1 LGEPGWKKLP
11 LFQRKAELKKI
22 LTAPTSILFSE
33 SFEIDGR
40 EMFAHVCKVGIEGV
54 VSKVR
59 GGLCPTGRTND
70 WVKKSWRNGR
80 L

>member
-1 LGEPGWKKLP
+1 LGETRMEEVP

-22 LTAPTSILFSE
+22 LTGTDIQFSE
-33 SFEIDGR
+33 SFEIDDR
-40 EMFAHVCKVGIEGV
+40 EMFAHVCKVGLGGV

-59 GGLCPTGRTND
+59 AASIRRDVRTTGSRNL
-70 WVKKSWRNGR
+70 VRNGR